1 MNDLIYHCDIYI
13 NKEKLLDEYHELSN
27 KLSTF
32 SRLNPEWLKV
42 HEVGTYGNQLK
53 EMFQKDFDRVAV
65 GYYHQPAGIVIK
77 EHTDGKCKCRINVRL
92 NDDDSLLEVNNKKY
106 DYDCSLINVSK
117 YPHSVTSSKTDRILF
132 SIMFINDNFLSVK
145 KELKKILK
153 SEKNGVH
160 LRENRV

>member
-145 KELKKILK
+145 KELKKNPK
-153 SEKNGVH
+153 K
-160 LRENRV
+160 